1 MFDMHKKNFP
11 EKVGELF
18 PFSHERTKRE
28 NRLVGTFALTMTLI
42 VGVPSIGDFK
52 RDVTKAETVCVT
64 TDGDNTRWGNAA
76 QAQDMLGDLG
86 VHVPDTREVL
96 DAVPTTGPVEVCGEK
111 RIGFLSKLFGRLTL
125 QNAEIEVHDIHPS
138 ATIAQQSI
146 EG

>member
-18 PFSHERTKRE
+18 PFRDERTKRE
-28 NRLVGTFALTMTLI
+28 NRLVGTFAVTMTLI
-42 VGVPSIGDFK
+42 VGVPSIGDFIH
-52 RDVTKAETVCVT
+52 DVTKAETVCVA
-64 TDGDNTRWGNAA
+64 TDGDDTRWGNAA

-125 QNAEIEVHDIHPS
+125 QNAEIEVHDINPNS
-138 ATIAQQSI
+138 TIAQQSF